1 VQGRTRVERGLP
13 TSPQHR
19 FKKDI
24 ERFHKMQ
31 ERFAILGFGVCS
43 KNMGIRIRCF
53 SHGPST
59 LLLCCLIALMGTACV
74 RGQSGAAQ
82 PGPGIRVVRYA
93 ESDPFRMGT
102 VTSRRIIHPGHGAKN
117 TTLNLS
123 VSEPGAE
130 FAQHTHGSSTDT
142 ILVLEGEVN
151 LRQGPSL
158 HLFKAG
164 EAAFVPA
171 GQIHG
176 TITAGTGPAV
186 MISFQNPPDLILY
199 TGARDS
205 SRPNAAPVEGEITP
219 GAVKYIP
226 FREKNGQFLGPEH
239 GAKEVAAFHRKLK
252 RAENFSTS
260 VNPGGEALLFVWK
273 GAIRV
278 SDGSRTYEAAE
289 RDTVFVSGKASLM
302 VEGNADGVTEI
313 IHVQAPPLH

>member
-1 VQGRTRVERGLP
+1 
-13 TSPQHR
+13 
-19 FKKDI
+19 
-24 ERFHKMQ
+24 MQ
-31 ERFAILGFGVCS
+31 ERFVFLSFGVCS
-43 KNMGIRIRCF
+43 RNMGSCIARLTF
-53 SHGPST
+53 HSNVV
-59 LLLCCLIALMGTACV
+59 LLAFLVAFCV
-74 RGQSGAAQ
+74 RPASAQAAPAASV
-82 PGPGIRVVRYA
+82 PGVRVVRFA
-93 ESDPFRMGT
+93 ESDPFKMGT

-123 VSEPGAE
+123 VSDPGAE

-164 EAAFVPA
+164 EAAFIPA

-205 SRPNAAPVEGEITP
+205 SRPNAAPVQGDITP
-219 GAVKYIP
+219 GAVRYVN
-226 FREKNGQFLGPEH
+226 FRAKNGQFLGPEQ
-239 GAKEVAAFHRKLK
+239 GATEVAAFHRKLQ
-252 RAENFSTS
+252 RAEAFSTR
-260 VNPGGEALLFVWK
+260 VDPGGEALLFVWK

-278 SDGSRTYEAAE
+278 HDGAKVFEAGE
-289 RDTVFVSGKASLM
+289 RDTVFISGKASLR
-302 VEGNADGVTEI
+302 VEGAVDGTTEL
-313 IHVQAPPLH
+313 IHVQAPPTR